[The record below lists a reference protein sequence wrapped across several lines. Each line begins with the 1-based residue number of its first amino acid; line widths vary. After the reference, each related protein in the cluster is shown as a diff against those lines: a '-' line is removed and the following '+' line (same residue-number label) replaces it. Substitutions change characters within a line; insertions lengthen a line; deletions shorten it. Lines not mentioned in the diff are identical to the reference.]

1 MAADPWADYLA
12 ALSEHLRVS
21 RRAVEE
27 GAVVPPPPP
36 QPSVPMP
43 GELGDQAHRLAIAY
57 DQLALEVTTRLDD
70 IGAHLPGVRAGTLP
84 RPQFVDR
91 KA

>member
-1 MAADPWADYLA
+1 MARAPWADYLA
-12 ALSEHLRVS
+12 ALSEHLLLS
-21 RRAVEE
+21 RRAVEA
-27 GAVVPPPPP
+27 GAAAPTPPPH
-36 QPSVPMP
+36 PSEPMP

-57 DQLALEVTTRLDD
+57 DQLALEVATRMDD
-70 IGAHLPGVRAGTLP
+70 IGAHLPGARAGTLP